1 MIDLIPAPPTVAF
14 DDWYAT
20 DWTRLV
26 AFGIALTSDR
36 GAAEDLAQ
44 EACAAVYRDWDR
56 IENPEG
62 YARRAMTN
70 RAASRWRRNGREQ
83 NALRR
88 LRAVDDAV
96 AAAPSVPTDEFWR
109 AVRALP
115 YPQGQVVALHYLED
129 RSVAEIA
136 RLLEIA
142 EGTVKAALHRGRK
155 ALAIS
160 LGHFTEELA

>member
-1 MIDLIPAPPTVAF
+1 MIDSALSAPVATF
-14 DDWYAT
+14 DDWYEA

-26 AFGIALTSDR
+26 AFGIAITGDV

-44 EACAAVYRDWDR
+44 DACAAVYRDWDR

-62 YARRAMTN
+62 FARRAMAN
-70 RAASRWRRNGREQ
+70 RSASRWRRRGNEQ
-83 NALRR
+83 RALRR
-88 LRAVDDAV
+88 LHAVDDAV
-96 AAAPSVPTDEFWR
+96 TPGPSVPTDEFWA

-115 YPQGQVVALHYLED
+115 YPQGQVISLHYLED
-129 RSVAEIA
+129 RPVAEIA
-136 RLLEIA
+136 QLLEIA

-160 LGHFTEELA
+160 LGHFKEELA